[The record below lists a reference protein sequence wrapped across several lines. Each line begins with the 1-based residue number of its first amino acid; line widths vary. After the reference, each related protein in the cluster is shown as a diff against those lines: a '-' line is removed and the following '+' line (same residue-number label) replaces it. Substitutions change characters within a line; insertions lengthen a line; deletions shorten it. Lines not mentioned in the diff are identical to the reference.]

1 MCAYI
6 HTWCCFRIS
15 AARWYLHVHP
25 ACCLPKHPRPVC
37 LSAQGMASIL
47 LAADPFYL
55 QAAAFAST
63 EEQAPAVAVLE
74 CLGHGLKSPS
84 LVTGSGQVLS
94 KQLPQQ
100 TRKATT
106 GGRCVRECLSP
117 HGC

>member
-1 MCAYI
+1 
-6 HTWCCFRIS
+6 
-15 AARWYLHVHP
+15 
-25 ACCLPKHPRPVC
+25 
-37 LSAQGMASIL
+37 MAWPQSFF
-47 LAADPFYL
+47 AADPFYL

-74 CLGHGLKSPS
+74 YGLSSPS